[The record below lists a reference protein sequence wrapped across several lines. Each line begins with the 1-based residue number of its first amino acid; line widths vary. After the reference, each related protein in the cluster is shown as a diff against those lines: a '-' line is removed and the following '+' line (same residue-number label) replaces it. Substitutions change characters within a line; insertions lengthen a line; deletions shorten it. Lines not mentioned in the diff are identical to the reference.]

1 MPHLALF
8 MTNSQIHLNQYQ
20 LNNQI
25 FSPTKLNLI
34 NELQILHEQTFW
46 ETLRWAINDTY
57 TNASCLP

>member
-1 MPHLALF
+1 